1 MMEYYLS
8 IKRNEVLIHAIIW
21 MNLENMLSKISQSQN
36 PTYLWFQSYEVSRIR
51 DRKQVSLCLGL
62 GFGDGE
68 CLLMAPGFCFAIF
81 VCLFIWLCQISRG
94 MSVTCELPAAACG
107 IEPWAPA
114 SGAWSPSPWTTRDVL
129 RVLL

>member
-51 DRKQVSLCLGL
+51 DRK
-62 GFGDGE
+62 
-68 CLLMAPGFCFAIF
+68 
-81 VCLFIWLCQISRG
+81 
-94 MSVTCELPAAACG
+94 
-107 IEPWAPA
+107 
-114 SGAWSPSPWTTRDVL
+114 
-129 RVLL
+129 